1 LIVWNHRPEAIWAM
15 TPRQI
20 GAWVALGLDREKID
34 RAFRLA
40 DATSAARSEAGD
52 IQRTLNELTE
62 G

>member
-1 LIVWNHRPEAIWAM
+1 M